1 MIADPN
7 LLHALSPL
15 AVAFALALARIGGVV
30 MLLPGVGETVVPATL
45 RAGFA
50 VALTLLLMPSIT
62 MPSVVMPSVV
72 MPAAQPS
79 FIMLAALLAHELAIG
94 IWLGLMARLFVL
106 ALPIAGQIISYQIG
120 LSSVITPSQDL
131 GAESTLLSTVFGVFA
146 TTMILATGLY
156 ALPLQALVASYHI
169 LPIGLNFPA
178 GSVLHIAQILV
189 AQSFALA
196 VQLAMPFLLAG
207 LLWQAGLAVISK
219 LVPQLQ
225 IFMVAMPGQTLGG
238 LAMLALLATAIA
250 AAWQRAAATGMT
262 RLLTG

>member
-1 MIADPN
+1 MIADPD
-7 LLHALSPL
+7 LLQALSPL
-15 AVAFALALARIGGVV
+15 AVAFALALARIGGIV

-50 VALTLLLMPSIT
+50 VALTLLLMPSIA
-62 MPSVVMPSVV
+62 
-72 MPAAQPS
+72 MPAGLPD

-94 IWLGLMARLFVL
+94 IWLGLLARFFVL

-169 LPIGLNFPA
+169 LPVGLNFPA
-178 GSVLHIAQILV
+178 GSALRIAQMLTT
-189 AQSFALA
+189 QSFALA
-196 VQLAMPFLLAG
+196 VQVAMPFLLAG

-238 LAMLALLATAIA
+238 LALLALLATAMV
-250 AAWQRAAATGMT
+250 AAWQRGAAIGMT

>member
-1 MIADPN
+1 MIAEPN
-7 LLHALSPL
+7 LLQALSPL
-15 AVAFALALARIGGVV
+15 AVAFALALARIGGIV
-30 MLLPGVGETVVPATL
+30 MLLPGIGETVVPATL

-50 VALTLLLMPSIT
+50 VALTLLLMPSIA
-62 MPSVVMPSVV
+62 
-72 MPAAQPS
+72 MPATQPD
-79 FIMLAALLAHELAIG
+79 FIMLAALLAHELAVG

-169 LPIGLNFPA
+169 LPVGLNFPA
-178 GSVLHIAQILV
+178 GSALHIAQMLTT
-189 AQSFALA
+189 QSFALA
-196 VQLAMPFLLAG
+196 VQVAMPFLLAG

-238 LAMLALLATAIA
+238 LALLTLLATAMV
-250 AAWQRAAATGMT
+250 AAWQRGAAAGMT

>member
-1 MIADPN
+1 MIADSA
-7 LLHALSPL
+7 LLQALSPL
-15 AVAFALALARIGGVV
+15 ALAFALALARIGGVV

-50 VALTLLLMPSIT
+50 VGLTLLLLPSIT
-62 MPSVVMPSVV
+62 MPSIG
-72 MPAAQPS
+72 MPAGQPD
-79 FIMLAALLAHELAIG
+79 FILLAAELAHELAVG
-94 IWLGLMARLFVL
+94 IWLGLMARMFVL

-131 GAESTLLSTVFGVFA
+131 GAESTLLSTVFGLFA
-146 TTMILATGLY
+146 TTMVLATGLY

-169 LPIGLNFPA
+169 LPVGLAFPA
-178 GSVLHIAQILV
+178 GGALHIAQVLT
-189 AQSFALA
+189 AQSFALG

-207 LLWQAGLAVISK
+207 LLWQAGLAVITK

-238 LAMLALLATAIA
+238 LALLALLGTAIA
-250 AAWQRAAATGMT
+250 AAWERGMGAGMT

>member
-1 MIADPN
+1 MIADPD
-7 LLHALSPL
+7 LLQALSPL
-15 AVAFALALARIGGVV
+15 AVAFALALARIGGIV

-50 VALTLLLMPSIT
+50 VALTLLLMPSIA
-62 MPSVVMPSVV
+62 
-72 MPAAQPS
+72 MPAAAPD
-79 FIMLAALLAHELAIG
+79 FIMLAALLAHELAVG
-94 IWLGLMARLFVL
+94 IWLGMMARFFVL

-131 GAESTLLSTVFGVFA
+131 GAESTLLSTVFGMFA

-169 LPIGLNFPA
+169 LPVGLNFPA
-178 GSVLHIAQILV
+178 GSVLRIAQALTT
-189 AQSFALA
+189 QSFGLA
-196 VQLAMPFLLAG
+196 VQVAMPFLLAG

-238 LAMLALLATAIA
+238 LALLALLATAMV
-250 AAWQRAAATGMT
+250 AAWQRGAAAGMT
-262 RLLTG
+262 RMLTG

>member
-1 MIADPN
+1 MIADPD
-7 LLHALSPL
+7 LLQALSPL
-15 AVAFALALARIGGVV
+15 AVAFALALARIGGIV

-50 VALTLLLMPSIT
+50 VALTLLLMPSIA
-62 MPSVVMPSVV
+62 
-72 MPAAQPS
+72 MPAASPG
-79 FIMLAALLAHELAIG
+79 FIMLAALLAHELAVG
-94 IWLGLMARLFVL
+94 IWLGMMARFFVL

-131 GAESTLLSTVFGVFA
+131 GAESTLLSTVFGMFA

-169 LPIGLNFPA
+169 LPVGLNFPA
-178 GSVLHIAQILV
+178 GSVLRIAQALTT
-189 AQSFALA
+189 QSFGLA
-196 VQLAMPFLLAG
+196 VQVAMPFLLAG

-238 LAMLALLATAIA
+238 LALLALLATAMV
-250 AAWQRAAATGMT
+250 AAWQRGAAAGMT
-262 RLLTG
+262 RMLTG

>member
-1 MIADPN
+1 M
-7 LLHALSPL
+7 LLQALSPL
-15 AVAFALALARIGGVV
+15 ALAFALALARIGGVA

-50 VALTLLLMPSIT
+50 VALTLLLLPSI
-62 MPSVVMPSVV
+62 SL
-72 MPAAQPS
+72 PAGQPD
-79 FIMLAALLAHELAIG
+79 FLLLAAELAHELAVG

-106 ALPIAGQIISYQIG
+106 SLPIAGQIISYQIG
-120 LSSVITPSQDL
+120 LSSVITPNQDL

-146 TTMILATGLY
+146 TTLILATGLY

-169 LPIGLNFPA
+169 LPVGLDFPA
-178 GSVLHIAQILV
+178 GGALHIAQVLT
-189 AQSFALA
+189 AQSFALG

-207 LLWQAGLAVISK
+207 LLWQAGLAVITK
-219 LVPQLQ
+219 LVPQVQ

-238 LAMLALLATAIA
+238 LALLALLGTAIA
-250 AAWQRAAATGMT
+250 AAWERGTQAGMT

>member
-1 MIADPN
+1 MIADPT
-7 LLHALSPL
+7 LLHALLPL
-15 AVAFALALARIGGVV
+15 AFAFALALARIGGVV
-30 MLLPGVGETVVPATL
+30 MLLPGVGETVVPPTL

-50 VALTLLLMPSIT
+50 VALTLLLMPSIS
-62 MPSVVMPSVV
+62 MPGIAI
-72 MPAAQPS
+72 PAAQPG
-79 FIMLAALLAHELAIG
+79 FILLAALLAHELAIG

-131 GAESTLLSTVFGVFA
+131 GAESTLLSTVFGLFA
-146 TTMILATGLY
+146 TTMVLATGLY

-169 LPIGLNFPA
+169 LPVGLGFPA
-178 GSVLHIAQILV
+178 GSALHIAEMLTT
-189 AQSFALA
+189 QSFAMG
-196 VQLAMPFLLAG
+196 VQLATPFLLAG

-238 LAMLALLATAIA
+238 LALLALLATAIA
-250 AAWQRAAATGMT
+250 TAWQRAAAAGMT